1 MKKVSMY
8 VLKRDLASVISE
20 AEAGTEILVT
30 KHNVPVAR
38 LTAPGMQHLR
48 VGERFGKA
56 NLKPA
61 IAGRASG
68 RYMQIL
74 MEDRRAGHE

>member
-1 MKKVSMY
+1 MKKVSMH
-8 VLKRDLASVISE
+8 VLKQELASVIAE

-48 VGERFGKA
+48 IGERFGKA

-61 IAGRASG
+61 IAGRVSG
-68 RYMQIL
+68 RYLEVL